1 MSAATSSPTA
11 AVRPDGPA
19 SAFTTVLNAAVG
31 GAAAQLDHQVSRW
44 TEKLNRVASGAGDA
58 VADAA
63 DKGLD
68 DLADGGGAMQAA
80 GASGLKAKLHGGGA
94 FKAAVRGAWE
104 AGSPAVRAAIV
115 TALVATILLL
125 LASPVL
131 LLVFLLSL
139 LVIAAVHRARRSA
152 R

>member
-1 MSAATSSPTA
+1 MSAVTSSPTA

-19 SAFTTVLNAAVG
+19 AAFTTVLNAAVG
-31 GAAAQLDHQVSRW
+31 GAAAQLDQQVSRW
-44 TEKLNRVASGAGDA
+44 TEKLNRVASGAGGD
-58 VADAA
+58 VADT
-63 DKGLD
+63 GLD
-68 DLADGGGAMQAA
+68 DLADSGGAMQAA